1 MAEETLVA
9 VYDTAAQAAAAVQD
23 LHAAN
28 VPSGAISSH
37 AASSGAATGTT
48 PGTSSGTGR
57 EPGFWSSLF
66 GGQPDHDTAVYDR
79 SLEAGST
86 VVTVRTPD
94 EHVESV
100 SRILE
105 QHEPIDIDG
114 RASGYAL
121 GKTTSAGTTGIT
133 ATATPA
139 AIGTAGATGAGEQ
152 AIQLAEEQLVVG
164 KRLVDRGTTRV
175 RRFVVET
182 PVEENVTL
190 RAEHVSIQRRPVTEG
205 TRVADTEFTDRVVEV
220 NETAEEAVV
229 GKTARVREEVVIRK
243 DAADRVETVRDTVR
257 REDIEVEKAQNGT
270 ATAGT
275 PADRT
280 PKI

>member
-1 MAEETLVA
+1 MAKETLVA
-9 VYDTAAQAAAAVQD
+9 VYDTAAQAAAVVQD

-37 AASSGAATGTT
+37 AASSGAAG
-48 PGTSSGTGR
+48 GTS
-57 EPGFWSSLF
+57 WSSLF
-66 GGQPDHDTAVYDR
+66 GGQPEHDTAVYDR
-79 SLEAGST
+79 SVEAGST

-105 QHEPIDIDG
+105 QHNPIDIDG
-114 RASGYAL
+114 RASGYGL
-121 GKTTSAGTTGIT
+121 GKAAAASTTTT
-133 ATATPA
+133 ATTA
-139 AIGTAGATGAGEQ
+139 AVGGAPVAGAGEQ

-205 TRVADTEFTDRVVEV
+205 TRVADTEFSDRVIEV

-229 GKTARVREEVVIRK
+229 GKTAHVREEVVIRK
-243 DAADRVETVRDTVR
+243 DAAERVETVHDTVR
-257 REDIEVEKAQNGT
+257 REDIEVEKVPNGT
-270 ATAGT
+270 ATTGT
-275 PADRT
+275 PVGRT

>member
-28 VPSGAISSH
+28 VPPGAISSQ
-37 AASSGAATGTT
+37 ATSSGAATGTT
-48 PGTSSGTGR
+48 PSTSSGTGR

-66 GGQPDHDTAVYDR
+66 GGQPEHDTAVYDR
-79 SLEAGST
+79 SVEAGST

-105 QHEPIDIDG
+105 QHNPIDIDG
-114 RASGYAL
+114 RASGYGL
-121 GKTTSAGTTGIT
+121 GR
-133 ATATPA
+133 TPA
-139 AIGTAGATGAGEQ
+139 ASTTTTATTAAVGGAPVAGAGEQ

-205 TRVADTEFTDRVVEV
+205 TRVADTEFSDRVIEV

-229 GKTARVREEVVIRK
+229 GKTAHVREEVVIRK
-243 DAADRVETVRDTVR
+243 DAAERVETVHDTVR
-257 REDIEVEKAQNGT
+257 REDIEVEKVPNGT
-270 ATAGT
+270 ATTGT
-275 PADRT
+275 PVGRT